1 MSDLYHYW
9 GNDLSVSA
17 SGDLLAVDGTELG
30 QQRILRR
37 LLTNPA
43 AAGLNGAPDL
53 PGDYLFH
60 LDYGAGLPRL
70 VGQVVDVSKIRALIR
85 GQLFR
90 EAAVARLPA
99 PEIDVTPI
107 SGGVSIS
114 IRYNDAQTKKP
125 VFLSFDV
132 NQ

>member
-17 SGDLLAVDGTELG
+17 SGDLLGVDGTELG
-30 QQRILRR
+30 QQRVLRR

-43 AAGLNGAPDL
+43 AAGQNGAPGL

-60 LDYGAGLPRL
+60 LDYGAGLPRH

-85 GQLFR
+85 SQLFR
-90 EAAVARLPA
+90 EDAVARLPA
-99 PEIDVTPI
+99 PEIDVISI